1 MKKKHEHQ
9 IILLENRKE
18 KKIIKRGRCLKS
30 LTKTYKKLVKE
41 SEDVIFPQNYTSTE
55 KNNKKIVHQLALA
68 TTDLSQKEYLG
79 FKENSIQLERTDLIV
94 TSLDDYHVEE
104 KFFMY
109 PMKKQK
115 NYYDIIKE
123 LEKTKG
129 FLTCY
134 QIHNKIIFET
144 MYGIENLI
152 VCKNINDALMLYNIF
167 DNSNDIA
174 MMCIGKMSR
183 NNMKLRAKAVM
194 DRFNI
199 SYKRFYNTSTKTKG

>member
-1 MKKKHEHQ
+1 
-9 IILLENRKE
+9 
-18 KKIIKRGRCLKS
+18 
-30 LTKTYKKLVKE
+30 
-41 SEDVIFPQNYTSTE
+41 
-55 KNNKKIVHQLALA
+55 
-68 TTDLSQKEYLG
+68 
-79 FKENSIQLERTDLIV
+79 
-94 TSLDDYHVEE
+94 
-104 KFFMY
+104 
-109 PMKKQK
+109 
-115 NYYDIIKE
+115 
-123 LEKTKG
+123 
-129 FLTCY
+129 
-134 QIHNKIIFET
+134 